1 MNNIKRIFYAFTT
14 TIIVFM
20 IYRMSILLLMVGLKS
35 TSRQLFFTTLC
46 LYLFIPLL
54 KNIRLKNVDTNMCEI
69 NSKINKTYK
78 KIKDDTITKL
88 QGVTLKQENTSI
100 DIDSIV
106 INKYGVFN
114 IVYSEYKGNIKI
126 KEFNNWYKVVR
137 GGVEVPIESP
147 IEKLRKNREML
158 NRVFDEDQIID
169 LIVMVNDRVDVE
181 EEEVSSV
188 PIIRY
193 DDLPSYISEY
203 ESDDEF
209 DPEELYD
216 KLYPLIF
223 KTKDLEKDIELY
235 EKYLDLKWQYRSR
248 FAIIAFS
255 LFFYIVKVIDLS

>member
-1 MNNIKRIFYAFTT
+1 
-14 TIIVFM
+14 
-20 IYRMSILLLMVGLKS
+20 
-35 TSRQLFFTTLC
+35 
-46 LYLFIPLL
+46 
-54 KNIRLKNVDTNMCEI
+54 MCEI

-114 IVYSEYKGNIKI
+114 IVYCEFKGNIKI

-169 LIVMVNDRVDVE
+169 LIVLVIDRVDVE
-181 EEEVSSV
+181 E
-188 PIIRY
+188 
-193 DDLPSYISEY
+193 
-203 ESDDEF
+203 
-209 DPEELYD
+209 
-216 KLYPLIF
+216 
-223 KTKDLEKDIELY
+223 
-235 EKYLDLKWQYRSR
+235 
-248 FAIIAFS
+248 
-255 LFFYIVKVIDLS
+255 

>member
-169 LIVMVNDRVDVE
+169 LIVMVNDRVVVEDIVDTGLTLKFLVEYFKDKKANSVEIVSLLNKPSRRTSDVE
-181 EEEVSSV
+181 VKYSGFEVPNEFLV
-188 PIIRY
+188 GYGLDYDERY
-193 DDLPSYISEY
+193 RNLPFIGVLK
-203 ESDDEF
+203 
-209 DPEELYD
+209 PEVYQ
-216 KLYPLIF
+216 K
-223 KTKDLEKDIELY
+223 
-235 EKYLDLKWQYRSR
+235 
-248 FAIIAFS
+248 
-255 LFFYIVKVIDLS
+255 